1 MRGKGIAV
9 IVILAAL
16 ACVVTWYV
24 AEGQTAVGKI
34 SEIYTD
40 DYYGDWYDQQDWV
53 AFTLGLMV
61 DSLTARIDTLEAAQA
76 ERSAEL
82 QADVREM
89 RSEVSWILRLLIGGS
104 GAGAI
109 GGGAWWR
116 KKRKNGKGN

>member
-1 MRGKGIAV
+1 MRGKGIAI
-9 IVILAAL
+9 IVVLAAFVCAVL
-16 ACVVTWYV
+16 WY
-24 AEGQTAVGKI
+24 ATEGKGAVGKI
-34 SEIYTD
+34 AEIYTD
-40 DYYGDWYDQQDWV
+40 DYYGDWQDQQDWV

-61 DSLTARIDTLEAAQA
+61 DALTARIDTLEATQA
-76 ERSAEL
+76 VRSTEL

-104 GAGAI
+104 GVGAI